1 MPSLSGI
8 YKGVRIFGGLY
19 LRGLKN
25 SGLKTP
31 NFHILPVFGGL
42 NASLPSELF
51 FSNVCYNYNGN
62 SLILSPSVSQ
72 CSLLF

>member
-8 YKGVRIFGGLY
+8 YKGVRIFGDLY
-19 LRGLKN
+19 RGGLKI

-31 NFHILPVFGGL
+31 NFYILPVFCGL

-51 FSNVCYNYNGN
+51 FSNVCYNGN
-62 SLILSPSVSQ
+62 TV
-72 CSLLF
+72 